1 MKSIVGAA
9 PITADGEKDSAAITI
24 IWVGGNN
31 Q

>member
-9 PITADGEKDSAAITI
+9 PITAGEKDSAAVTI